1 MKVERPARAGL
12 FACADVRDAVR
23 RRGAGRRRMRRMV
36 HGRCVQTLRPGA
48 PARVGSRRPWLSVRL
63 LWLEPSWL
71 WRLPILVAS
80 AIAPEPVASVVANAV
95 VSAITQRRFFRARA
109 NSGGIRRFN
118 EDSREGAQA
127 R

>member
-1 MKVERPARAGL
+1 V
-12 FACADVRDAVR
+12 DVRGAAR
-23 RRGAGRRRMRRMV
+23 RRGARAASYAA
-36 HGRCVQTLRPGA
+36 HGARVAFAGA
-48 PARVGSRRPWLSVRL
+48 PARVRSRRPWLSVRL
-63 LWLEPSWL
+63 LWLERSWL
-71 WRLPILVAS
+71 WRLPTLVAS
-80 AIAPEPVASVVANAV
+80 AIAPEPVASAVANAV